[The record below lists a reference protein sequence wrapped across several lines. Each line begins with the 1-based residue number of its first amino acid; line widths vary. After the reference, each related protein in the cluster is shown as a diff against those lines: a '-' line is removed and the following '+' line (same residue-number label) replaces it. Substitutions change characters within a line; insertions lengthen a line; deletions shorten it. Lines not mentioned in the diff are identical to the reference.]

1 MGDKKDRE
9 QVEEVGE
16 LGQLRQ
22 ELEACQEEAA
32 DWLDKYRRSAAEFS
46 NYRKRQARERER
58 QTLQLKME
66 MMRRLLPVIDDME
79 RAIASI
85 PEGVEKDGWVQGIKL
100 IGNKFETFLDESR
113 VVAIEALGEPFDPN
127 FHSAL
132 MKAPSVKYPEG
143 VVMKE
148 LEKGYLM
155 DDQVLRPT
163 RVQVSSGP
171 RAEDEASADALG

>member
-1 MGDKKDRE
+1 
-9 QVEEVGE
+9 
-16 LGQLRQ
+16 
-22 ELEACQEEAA
+22 
-32 DWLDKYRRSAAEFS
+32 
-46 NYRKRQARERER
+46 
-58 QTLQLKME
+58 
-66 MMRRLLPVIDDME
+66 ME

-100 IGNKFETFLDESR
+100 IGNKFATFLDESR
-113 VVAIEALGEPFDPN
+113 VVVIEALGEPIDPH

-143 VVMKE
+143 VVMEE